1 MLKQLKNQARV
12 KVRIEPVDPLLIKS
26 GQATVGG
33 TDMTFVRTYRSGEA
47 EPYLPGSSLKGV
59 IRSYCEKICRSLR
72 PENLPVC
79 LPYIGPDKQDISS
92 DERKQISCGL
102 NLTKWEKQT
111 NKNVSSCE
119 AFNVSCPACRMF
131 GSLKFTGRCSVSDAY
146 ALNKPLLE
154 KRDGVA
160 IDRVTG
166 GAASGAKY
174 DLEVLTKGS
183 FEANIDIRNFER
195 WQLGLLG
202 LVLRDMRDGLVRLGS
217 AKSRGLGRFTAEISS
232 FSVEY
237 YNWEPTSLVGLYVQ
251 SSDEERKRYGF
262 FLELENQNSK
272 LGQFHRKGLRYVC
285 DITKDWEEILEP
297 GVQDFLEYVKAVKW
311 PEKLNQF
318 VQRR

>member
-1 MLKQLKNQARV
+1 MLKQLKNHARV
-12 KVRIEPVDPLLIKS
+12 KIRIEPVDPLLIKS

-33 TDMTFVRTYRSGEA
+33 TDMTFVRTYRSGDA

-72 PENLPVC
+72 PDNYPVC
-79 LPYIGPDKQDISS
+79 LPYIAPDKPDITQ
-92 DERKQISCGL
+92 DERRQVSCGL
-102 NLTKWEKQT
+102 SLTKWETTKS
-111 NKNVSSCE
+111 KSVASHE
-119 AFNVSCPACRMF
+119 AFNVSCPACRLF

-146 ALNKPLLE
+146 ALEKCLTE

-183 FEANIDIRNFER
+183 FQADIDIRNFER

-202 LVLRDMRDGLVRLGS
+202 LVLRDMQESLVRLGS
-217 AKSRGLGRFTAEISS
+217 GKSRGLGRFKAEIQA
-232 FSVEY
+232 FTIEY
-237 YNWEPTSLVGLYVQ
+237 YNHIPEGLAGIYSLCQ
-251 SSDEERKRYGF
+251 EEDRERYGF
-262 FLELENQNSK
+262 FPEGESRTVELGEPER
-272 LGQFHRKGLRYVC
+272 HGLRYSYNIA
-285 DITKDWEEILEP
+285 DRWEEVLES
-297 GVQDFLEYVKAVKW
+297 GVQDLLEYVKSVPW

-318 VQRR
+318 VQRG